1 MINKVL
7 NRDKKSVSILFNLSL
22 LVIALV
28 GIVLIVD
35 TVFEYSNIDTRGI
48 TLSLNT
54 ILMLFLRFLYNSG
67 VVWLIVCIVVSILI
81 KNVTNITYLNL
92 VEMNRQT
99 ILSPYIL
106 TLNDVKARLIKGFRL
121 YAENPDLGVF
131 IKIYRDG
138 DSVLIERIADSKK
151 VVRLTGKT
159 IFDKISALQ
168 TEEGYA
174 IYDEIAYEK
183 MLDRGYGISN
193 E

>member
-35 TVFEYSNIDTRGI
+35 TVFEYSNIDTRCI

-151 VVRLTGKT
+151 VIRLTGKT

>member
-67 VVWLIVCIVVSILI
+67 VIWFIVCIVVSILI
-81 KNVTNITYLNL
+81 KNVTNITYSNL

-138 DSVLIERIADSKK
+138 DSVLIERIADSTR
-151 VVRLTGKT
+151 VLRLTGKS

>member
-67 VVWLIVCIVVSILI
+67 VIWFIVCIVVSILI
-81 KNVTNITYLNL
+81 KNVTNITYSNL